1 MLPSS
6 VRILVCTQ
14 PQDMRRSFDRLAEVV
29 RTFMGEEPQS
39 GALFVFVSKRP
50 TRVKVLW
57 WDRNGFCIL
66 YKRLHQALFVAP
78 PGGEGAAPS
87 VKIDATALAQLLAGI
102 ARVRGEGRRL
112 H

>member
-1 MLPSS
+1 MLPQS
-6 VRILVCTQ
+6 VRIFVCTQ

-66 YKRLHQALFVAP
+66 YKRLHQALFVTP
-78 PGGEGAAPS
+78 PAEGDARG
-87 VKIDATALAQLLAGI
+87 VRIDAAALAQLLAGV
-102 ARVRGEGRRL
+102 ARARGDRRRV